1 MTVNVFLT
9 LFVLTLDRL
18 LLRGHVYK
26 IRLAIA
32 GGSKQASLVDQ
43 YSTEGAVRSTSKEA
57 GSHET
62 RRA

>member
-1 MTVNVFLT
+1 M
-9 LFVLTLDRL
+9 LTLDRL

-43 YSTEGAVRSTSKEA
+43 YSTEGAVRSTSKAA